1 MNVVP
6 VPSSIELERTMN
18 HETSYNLRT
27 GKARWFLNACLLLV
41 AIASAQA
48 QNLLPNP
55 GFEETDS
62 CKLGL
67 GFRFPEQGPLHWF
80 SSNGTPDYLQGCL
93 NYGAANGLPMNAFTF
108 QEPLDG
114 ESCVGMFSYY
124 QNGNSQQREWV
135 MVELLE
141 PLVPGQTYYGSFYAN
156 AGFGGNAQYP
166 QIWLA
171 SNNIGMLFTMQA
183 RQWDFPDPFP
193 PYPNMAHVVRSEILA
208 DTVGWTLVS
217 GSFVADS
224 AYRFVMIGNF
234 FTNPLTDTLHFAP
247 PGDDPWLWFPRG
259 YTLIDKACVSASPNG
274 CDLASGLVS
283 PPTEGLVLFPNPAVD
298 ELVLHN
304 AITSE
309 GVITD
314 AIGRVVWAGR
324 ISGNT
329 WRLQIADWPRGLYT
343 LQMGST
349 EGIRS
354 FKFMLVGH

>member
-6 VPSSIELERTMN
+6 VPSSTELERTMN
-18 HETSYNLRT
+18 PDTTYNLRT
-27 GKARWFLNACLLLV
+27 RKVRWFLNACLLLV

-80 SSNGTPDYLQGCL
+80 SSNGTPDHLQGCL
-93 NYGAANGLPMNAFTF
+93 NHGAANGLPLNGFTF

-135 MVELLE
+135 MVELLV

-171 SNNIGMLFTMQA
+171 SSNIGMLFTMQA
-183 RQWDFPDPFP
+183 RQWDFPLAFP
-193 PYPNMAHVVRSEILA
+193 PFLNTAHILRPEILA
-208 DTVGWTLVS
+208 DTVDWTLVS

-224 AYRFVMIGNF
+224 AYRYVMIGNF
-234 FTNPLTDTLHFAP
+234 FSNALTDTLHFAP
-247 PGDDPWLWFPRG
+247 PGDPWAWYPRG
-259 YTLIDKACVSASPNG
+259 YTLIDKACVSASANG
-274 CDLASGLVS
+274 CDMANGLEPVS
-283 PPTEGLVLFPNPAVD
+283 IEVSELFPNPAIS
-298 ELVLHN
+298 ELRLRNTIGGMGRIH
-304 AITSE
+304 
-309 GVITD
+309 D
-314 AIGRVVWAGR
+314 AIGRTVWDGR
-324 ISGNT
+324 ITEGS
-329 WRLQIADWPRGLYT
+329 WVLDVSDWSRGMYT
-343 LQMGST
+343 LRLRDKG
-349 EGIRS
+349 GHRS
-354 FKFMLVGH
+354 FKFVLVGQ